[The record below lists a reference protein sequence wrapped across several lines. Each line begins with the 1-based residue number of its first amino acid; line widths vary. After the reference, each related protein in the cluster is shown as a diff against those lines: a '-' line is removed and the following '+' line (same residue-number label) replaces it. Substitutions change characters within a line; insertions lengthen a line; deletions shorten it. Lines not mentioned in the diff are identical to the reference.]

1 MNWNYSKLRGR
12 IRETCGTQEV
22 FAEKIGISYTSLSKR
37 LNNQIEFTQ
46 EDIYKACEVLNIG
59 MEQVPEYFFTLIV

>member
-1 MNWNYSKLRGR
+1 MGWNYNKLRGK
-12 IRETCGTQEV
+12 IKETCGTQES

-46 EDIYKACEVLNIG
+46 EDIYKSCEVLNIS